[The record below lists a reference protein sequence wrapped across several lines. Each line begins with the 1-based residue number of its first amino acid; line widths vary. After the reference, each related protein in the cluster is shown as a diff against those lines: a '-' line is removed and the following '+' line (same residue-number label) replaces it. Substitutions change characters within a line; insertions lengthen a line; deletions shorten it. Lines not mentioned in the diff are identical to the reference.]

1 MIKDGEQILL
11 TAKEHILLS
20 ILYRN
25 AGRIITIDVLC
36 KELWGDNYFGYENSL
51 MAHISRVR
59 QKIEKILLNPF
70 HWSRLK
76 DLDISFL
83 RRQIKMKS
91 VPKLIGRF
99 IGILFMSLLLLI
111 ILNVLVL
118 SFISVKQLSNSSPY
132 QTAEEIAVSLQ
143 KKR

>member
-1 MIKDGEQILL
+1 
-11 TAKEHILLS
+11 
-20 ILYRN
+20 
-25 AGRIITIDVLC
+25 
-36 KELWGDNYFGYENSL
+36 
-51 MAHISRVR
+51 
-59 QKIEKILLNPF
+59 
-70 HWSRLK
+70 
-76 DLDISFL
+76 
-83 RRQIKMKS
+83 MKS

-143 KKR
+143 KKKKIVDLN